1 MITNPLLREGVEIYF
16 SQGHGFVVYF
26 YLLIILAP
34 VEFLS
39 LYLPSLDAQMW
50 SGSASLFKVCAL
62 TALLLTLYFAVRVA
76 NQEFVSWRFQP
87 LKRWTDDRGES
98 LRTIAQGQLTFLS
111 LHSGFSLLLCA
122 PFLIWA
128 GSISRTALSRVA
140 VTLCLLFFY
149 MLVYAVWGLFALV
162 LWERRAETRQVFVR
176 CFLFAFFIASALVYL
191 PINPA
196 AFLLAYL
203 SGEQLAPLALLGVHW
218 PANSVHFAANL
229 LLGGLGI
236 AAHRWALRRELG
248 T

>member
-1 MITNPLLREGVEIYF
+1 MGNLLLRESLEIYF

-76 NQEFVSWRFQP
+76 NQEFVSWKFLP
-87 LKRWTDDRGES
+87 LQRWTGDNGQSIQAVAR
-98 LRTIAQGQLTFLS
+98 GQLAFLS
-111 LHSGFSLLLCA
+111 LHSGFSLLLCV

-128 GSISRTALSRVA
+128 AAIARTALSVVA

-149 MLVYAVWGLFALV
+149 MLVYSVWGLFALA

-176 CFLFAFFIASALVYL
+176 CFLFALFVASALVYL
-191 PINPA
+191 PLNPA

-203 SGEQLAPLALLGVHW
+203 SGEQLAPLGLLGTRW
-218 PANSVHFAANL
+218 PATGVHFTAHL
-229 LLGGLGI
+229 LLGGAGV
-236 AAHRWALRRELG
+236 AAHRWALRRELS